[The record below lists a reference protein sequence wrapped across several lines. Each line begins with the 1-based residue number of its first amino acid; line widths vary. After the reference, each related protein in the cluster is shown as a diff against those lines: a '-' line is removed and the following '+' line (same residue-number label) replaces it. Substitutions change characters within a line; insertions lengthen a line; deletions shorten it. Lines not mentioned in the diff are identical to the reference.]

1 MEIRDTKKRLLRI
14 VGFGLLLTAAVILR
28 PNGSRASDV
37 GFRVGYMFNA
47 EALSVGMEYLNSLDN
62 SNKWYFNPNVELGM
76 GDERNVASFNGDF
89 HYDFD
94 TQSDAALWVG
104 AGPAMLITDP
114 DGSGQDNDI
123 DPALNLLMGV
133 GAKTGTYRPYAQVKG
148 VLSDNSDLALAV
160 GIRF

>member
-1 MEIRDTKKRLLRI
+1 MEIRDTKRLLRI

-37 GFRVGYMFNA
+37 GFRVGYMFDA

-62 SNKWYFNPNVELGM
+62 SNEWFFNPNVELGM
-76 GDERNVASFNGDF
+76 GDERNVAAFNGDF

-94 TQSDAALWVG
+94 TQS
-104 AGPAMLITDP
+104 PF
-114 DGSGQDNDI
+114 
-123 DPALNLLMGV
+123 
-133 GAKTGTYRPYAQVKG
+133 AQVKG
-148 VLSDNSDLALAV
+148 ILSDNSDLALAV